1 MAGIEMIGKRFG
13 RLVVIE
19 RHHSTPKKVF
29 WRCKCDCGNETVVDG
44 WSLRSGETK
53 SCGCYRL
60 DRVHET
66 AFIDITGQR
75 FGNLTVLEYSHNDA
89 RRQTYYRC
97 KCDCGKIIVTR
108 GSALRTGHAKSCG
121 CMNKAKT
128 HNMHGTRL
136 YRIHSSMIKRCYN
149 ETDDH
154 YYNYGGRG
162 ITICKE
168 WHNPDV
174 RKGEKHKAGNP
185 WFLNFYHW
193 AIENGYDDSK
203 TIDRIDVNG
212 PYAPWNCRWISNAEQ
227 QLNKRNTQFIHD
239 GEELLV
245 RSEFCNKYGVDS
257 NFVRNKLDAGWSLD
271 AIVLAA
277 KYPERGIHRP
287 GRSQQKYHLGKHTYL
302 DKDQFEVM
310 IPKIKDQVII

>member
-53 SCGCYRL
+53 SCGCYHR
-60 DRVHET
+60 DKTRESR
-66 AFIDITGQR
+66 IDITGQR
-75 FGNLTVLEYSHNDA
+75 FGRVTVLEYSHSDK
-89 RRQTYYRC
+89 RRQTMYKC
-97 KCDCGKIIVTR
+97 KCDCGNIFITR
-108 GSALRTGHAKSCG
+108 GSGLKSGHVTSCG
-121 CMNKAKT
+121 CTTRART
-128 HNMHGTRL
+128 HSL
-136 YRIHSSMIKRCYN
+136 SQSRIYHTHRKMIQRCTYEKEDN
-149 ETDDH
+149 YAD
-154 YYNYGGRG
+154 YGGRG

-168 WHNPDV
+168 WHDPEVTGAD
-174 RKGEKHKAGNP
+174 RLREGNP
-185 WFLNFYHW
+185 YFMNFYNW
-193 AIENGYDDSK
+193 AMANGYDDTK
-203 TIDRIDVNG
+203 TIERIDVNG
-212 PYAPWNCRWISNAEQ
+212 PYAPWNCTWVTHSEQ
-227 QLNKRNTQFIHD
+227 QLNKRNNQYIHD

-245 RSEFCNKYGVDS
+245 RSEFCKKYNIDP

-277 KYPERGIHRP
+277 KYPERGIHKPRVSQKHKYP
-287 GRSQQKYHLGKHTYL
+287 GKSVYL
-302 DKDQFEVM
+302 DKDQFQVM